1 MNKEEN
7 KKMDDEMESVA
18 DLLPEL
24 SEEDKK
30 INFGLEVA

>member
-1 MNKEEN
+1 
-7 KKMDDEMESVA
+7 MDDEMESVA

-24 SEEDKK
+24 SEEDKE